1 MAFATPGYFS
11 TAGIPL
17 LKGRVFTERDD
28 ANAPPVLVVNKAFA
42 DKYFPGEDV
51 IGKRV
56 EPGAAHGG
64 RTTMHEIVGVVGNAN
79 LSALSIEVAPI
90 YYFPYKQLPW
100 QPPPVILRT
109 AVPPRMLETAI
120 RKQVAAL
127 DSQVPV
133 FEVRTMDDL
142 LSTEITPLLFLMLL
156 LGGFA
161 GIALLLTMVGLYG
174 VMTYTV
180 ARRTREIGV
189 RVALGASR
197 SAVLSMVL
205 KQAVV
210 LVLAGLLLGLA
221 GAFAGGQL
229 LRSMLFGVSPLNPVV
244 LGLAC
249 CLIALTGAIA
259 AYLPAR
265 RASKVDPMVA
275 LRYE

>member
-1 MAFATPGYFS
+1 
-11 TAGIPL
+11 
-17 LKGRVFTERDD
+17 
-28 ANAPPVLVVNKAFA
+28 
-42 DKYFPGEDV
+42 
-51 IGKRV
+51 
-56 EPGAAHGG
+56 
-64 RTTMHEIVGVVGNAN
+64 VGNAN